1 MLANYTA
8 TTMNT
13 DTPVYIKDPTTQDE
27 YIRIDEQL
35 RVVKC
40 VVSRDGS
47 NLKGAVYHIPQY
59 DSLDAVLEKF
69 GSDVVLDS
77 INAIIAQRMW
87 QKTANKVKPETA
99 DPVQIQKHYENL
111 LAADPVIGSV
121 QDAVDFKLGQRD
133 LSLSALGRAVPKA
146 IKALTEATMSGD
158 VTKIAEATA
167 ALNDILAKF
176 QRASQEATKLA
187 QAAIA

>member
-27 YIRIDEQL
+27 YVRIDEQL

-40 VVSRDGS
+40 VVSHNGS

-69 GSDVVLDS
+69 G
-77 INAIIAQRMW
+77 
-87 QKTANKVKPETA
+87 
-99 DPVQIQKHYENL
+99 
-111 LAADPVIGSV
+111 
-121 QDAVDFKLGQRD
+121 
-133 LSLSALGRAVPKA
+133 LS
-146 IKALTEATMSGD
+146 
-158 VTKIAEATA
+158 
-167 ALNDILAKF
+167 
-176 QRASQEATKLA
+176 
-187 QAAIA
+187 